1 LPCQSKHPLPGI
13 SQDEIFPGLDKG
25 SGLQYSDTFLYLEAS
40 LNETQS
46 ELEFLMIFTQ
56 TGRLTDFFYVLGM
69 RHFPTHLLLG
79 ARPVLFE
86 AGVSCLGTLYIK
98 EIRNILLQ
106 TEPEILFLT
115 HVHFD
120 HCGTA
125 GFLQQSFPKLKIA
138 ASRRASEIVG
148 RPNAID
154 AIGQLNQMTFG
165 WVETEA
171 PGLAEDISF
180 KPFRVDLIL
189 SDGDCIEIERG
200 LTVQV
205 IETPGHT
212 WDALSYY
219 VPEKKLLVAGEAVG
233 CMDPTGF
240 IYTEFLVDFE
250 AYLHSMERLATL
262 EVDILCQ
269 SHHQVFTGTDAR
281 SFFGRSIQAAKE
293 YKRWVGQLL
302 NEENG
307 DEKKV
312 AARIKAAEYD
322 PKPGP
327 KQPEQAYL
335 INLAA
340 RVKHLAG
347 KLVCNISN

>member
-1 LPCQSKHPLPGI
+1 MRI
-13 SQDEIFPGLDKG
+13 
-25 SGLQYSDTFLYLEAS
+25 QYSDTFLI
-40 LNETQS
+40 S
-46 ELEFLMIFTQ
+46 ERESLMIFTQ
-56 TGRLTDFFYVLGM
+56 TGKLTDFFYVLGM

-79 ARPVLFE
+79 GRPVLFE
-86 AGVSCLGTLYIK
+86 AGVSCLGPLYVT
-98 EIRNILLQ
+98 EIRKILGQ

-125 GFLQQSFPKLKIA
+125 AFLQQSFPKLKIA
-138 ASRRASEIVG
+138 ASRRAAEIVR

-154 AIGQLNQMTFG
+154 AIRQLNQMTFS
-165 WVETEA
+165 WVEAEA
-171 PGLAEDISF
+171 PGLAEDIPF
-180 KPFRVDLIL
+180 KPFKVDLML
-189 SDGDCIEIERG
+189 ADGDCIEIDKG
-200 LTVQV
+200 LSVHI

-219 VPEKKLLVAGEAVG
+219 IPEKKLLVAGEAVG

-250 AYLHSMERLATL
+250 AYIHSIERLARL
-262 EVDILCQ
+262 EVEILCQ
-269 SHHQVFTGTDAR
+269 SHHQMFTGTDAR
-281 SFFGRSIQAAKE
+281 DFFGHSIQAAE
-293 YKRWVGQLL
+293 EFKRRVDQLL

-307 DEKKV
+307 DMPKV
-312 AARIKAAEYD
+312 AARIKAEEYD
-322 PKPGP
+322 PQPGP

-340 RVKHLAG
+340 KVKHLAG
-347 KLVCNISN
+347 ITTKITS